1 MCGGMRNKEW
11 LGSFC
16 IESTL
21 SCMCAEGLLFA
32 SIDRKVILL
41 ALSFTRPL
49 KSEKWL
55 VWWFFVGCMVS
66 QISARLMS

>member
-1 MCGGMRNKEW
+1 MAGHLANYLLVFFSQLMCGGMRNKEW

-41 ALSFTRPL
+41 AGDML
-49 KSEKWL
+49 
-55 VWWFFVGCMVS
+55 S